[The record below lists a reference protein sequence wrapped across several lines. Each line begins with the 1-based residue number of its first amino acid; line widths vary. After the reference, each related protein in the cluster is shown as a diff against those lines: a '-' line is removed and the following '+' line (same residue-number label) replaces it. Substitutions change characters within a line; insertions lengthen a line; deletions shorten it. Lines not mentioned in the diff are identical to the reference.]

1 MVKILITGSS
11 TGLGALAAMD
21 LLAQHNDV
29 VLHARNQERAEAA
42 LKRNPMASGVLI
54 GDLSKLSDIRSIAQ
68 QANQIDSFDV
78 VIHNAG
84 VNSSNSML
92 TSTVNI
98 MAPYMLTG
106 LMNRPKRL
114 IYVSSGMH
122 RGASLDIENL
132 ESTVDYSGSKLALLM
147 LMKYVSNRWTNTIV
161 NAVDPG
167 WVPTRM
173 GGSAANDDLKQGYSS
188 QVWLATGNDSQA
200 LKTGNYYYHKSLS
213 RYDQRVDNQSLQRE
227 LIQKLETLTDVKF

>member
-11 TGLGALAAMD
+11 TGLGALTATD

-42 LKRNPMASGVLI
+42 LSRNPTAFNVLI
-54 GDLSKLSDIRSIAQ
+54 GDLSKLADIRSIAQ
-68 QANQIDSFDV
+68 QANKVGPFDV

-84 VNSSNSML
+84 VDSPNSRL
-92 TSTVNI
+92 TSTVNV
-98 MAPYMLTG
+98 MAPYMLTR
-106 LMNRPKRL
+106 LIDRPKRL

-122 RGASLDIENL
+122 RGASLNIENL

-147 LMKYVSNRWTNTIV
+147 LMKYVSNHWTNTIV

-173 GGSAANDDLKQGYSS
+173 GGPEANDNLKQGYSS

-213 RYDQRVDNQSLQRE
+213 RYDQRVDNQSLQQE